1 MNSQSISVTSP
12 EASLDSGAD
21 RVWVLAQF
29 ISLPAVGLL
38 VVAFGLSSLVYMGGV
53 FAGVFCL
60 MFLSLAWVVAKLVP
74 RIPQLILL
82 ALLVVIPVIGW
93 VILLFLVAN
102 RAMWFLNRLS
112 AVLVAV
118 AQISL
123 ILFLP
128 TVIRPVFSS
137 HSLIGVLF
145 NSLLC
150 VALVAGLLSTIFSRG
165 YSAYAFVDI
174 FLSLPTSVVLL
185 AFSAIKVVS
194 HSPISG
200 AGHNHSE
207 NNQDSSG
214 GSSEDAQNLP
224 AQYRNVGRS
233 DVDVVESHLRTSP
246 DGIKENNLSYDGPN
260 QVHNTPDVVVK
271 SHLRSHPDGITENNL
286 GNSATPSNGL
296 TSSNHLNSTVHIN
309 PATQGFVT
317 ENFQISKIS
326 QSSIAGMIGV
336 NSDSRIFGRIP
347 TISKNSLES
356 SFLLFLLGR
365 YLKSDPRL
373 SWTVIQDIKFASEL
387 IFIDSLQPNPK
398 DGLFESVFKS
408 FDVEETDVEERF
420 CFEAKSMVAV
430 FTDYEKSGGIATDG
444 DKYRNIHISKNDFWT
459 LRSKLREEIRTQAKK
474 LRRKSNSPSTNQKL
488 ETAEKVVKTA
498 VYVSAYGALWGL
510 AVVGI
515 AIASIIAL
523 LVGFVAMPE
532 IEGEWSLGQS
542 LQAVGAGVVGYAL
555 LMRHLYL
562 KKKAKGSKS

>member
-1 MNSQSISVTSP
+1 MNSQSISVENPGT
-12 EASLDSGAD
+12 SLDSGAE
-21 RVWVLAQF
+21 RIWILAQF

-38 VVAFGLSSLVYMGGV
+38 VGTFALSSLVYLGGV
-53 FAGVFCL
+53 FEGVFVL
-60 MFLSLAWVVAKLVP
+60 MSFSLAWVVAKLVS
-74 RIPQLILL
+74 RIPQLLLL
-82 ALLVVIPVIGW
+82 ALLVAIPVIGW
-93 VILLFLVAN
+93 FILLMLVAS
-102 RAMWFLNRLS
+102 RGMWFLNRIS
-112 AVLVAV
+112 AVLVSV

-128 TVIRPVFSS
+128 TIIRPVFSS
-137 HSLIGVLF
+137 QPLIGALF

-150 VALVAGLLSTIFSRG
+150 VALVAGLLSAIFGRG

-185 AFSAIKVVS
+185 AFSAIKIVS

-200 AGHNHSE
+200 TGHNHSE
-207 NNQDSSG
+207 SSRDSSS
-214 GSSEDAQNLP
+214 GSSEDAQNSHT
-224 AQYRNVGRS
+224 QHENVGRA
-233 DVDVVESHLRTSP
+233 DVDVIKSHLRTSP
-246 DGIKENNLSYDGPN
+246 DGIKENNLSYDGLN
-260 QVHNTPDVVVK
+260 EVHNIPDVVVK

-286 GNSATPSNGL
+286 GNSGAPSNGL
-296 TSSNHLNSTVHIN
+296 TSSNHLNSTVYSN
-309 PATQGFVT
+309 PATQSFVT
-317 ENFQISKIS
+317 ESFQISKIS

-373 SWTVIQDIKFASEL
+373 SWKVIQDIKFASEL

-430 FTDYEKSGGIATDG
+430 FTDYEKSGGIATDA
-444 DKYRNIHISKNDFWT
+444 DKYRNIHISGNDFWI

-474 LRRKSNSPSTNQKL
+474 LRRKNNSPSTNQKL

-532 IEGEWSLGQS
+532 IEGEWSLGQC

-562 KKKAKGSKS
+562 KKKAKGPKW